1 MARILLAE
9 DDDAL
14 RRLLGAALAKAG
26 HEVVSVADGEGGL
39 AAMDGA
45 RFDLL
50 LADAIMPGIDG
61 LDLARR
67 AILEHP
73 EMQVMFI
80 TGFAAVALAGARF
93 SQAPRRPAPKPFHL
107 RELVG
112 QVDRLFAA

>member
-14 RRLLGAALAKAG
+14 RRFLGAALARAG
-26 HEVVSVADGEGGL
+26 HQVVSVADGRAGL
-39 AAMDGA
+39 AAMADA

-50 LADAIMPGIDG
+50 LADVIMPGIDG

-73 EMQVMFI
+73 DTRVMFI
-80 TGFAAVALAGARF
+80 TGFAAVALAGARLPQAR
-93 SQAPRRPAPKPFHL
+93 SQPASKPFHV
-107 RELVG
+107 RDLVG
-112 QVDRLFAA
+112 QVDRLLAA

>member
-14 RRLLGAALAKAG
+14 RRFLGAALAKAG
-26 HEVVSVADGEGGL
+26 HDVVSVADGEGGL
-39 AAMDGA
+39 AAMDA
-45 RFDLL
+45 ASFDLL

-73 EMQVMFI
+73 DMRVMFI
-80 TGFAAVALAGARF
+80 TGFAAVALAGARIP
-93 SQAPRRPAPKPFHL
+93 QARRGPSSKPFHL
-107 RELVG
+107 RDLVG
-112 QVDRLFAA
+112 QIDRLLAA